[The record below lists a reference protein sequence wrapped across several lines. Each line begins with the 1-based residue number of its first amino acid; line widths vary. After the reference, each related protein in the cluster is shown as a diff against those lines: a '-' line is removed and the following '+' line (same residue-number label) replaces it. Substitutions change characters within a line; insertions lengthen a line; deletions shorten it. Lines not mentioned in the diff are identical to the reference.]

1 MKSGEENVHVA
12 YRNIDGP
19 NHNDPILPAEWG
31 TDNMFFGK
39 PFYGDDKVGY
49 AYYPVYDDD
58 PFASLLFE
66 GAKKYPENITDLR
79 PYIKQYED
87 YLAKTPVDQQESA
100 W

>member
-1 MKSGEENVHVA
+1 LKPGEENVHVA

-49 AYYPVYDDD
+49 ANYPVYADD
-58 PFASLLFE
+58 PNALAFVE
-66 GAKKYPENITDLR
+66 GVKKYPENITDLR

-100 W
+100 